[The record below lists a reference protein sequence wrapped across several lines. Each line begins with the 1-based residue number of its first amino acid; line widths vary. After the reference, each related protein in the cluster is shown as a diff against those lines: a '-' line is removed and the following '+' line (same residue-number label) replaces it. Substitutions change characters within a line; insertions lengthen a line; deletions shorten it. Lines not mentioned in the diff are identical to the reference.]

1 MRMRPI
7 VSLAVVVTLAVAA
20 CTGDDAELST
30 ETTIITEPVETV
42 PGEGTTTT
50 TTPGGDDPSVTTTL
64 VGQAVAGYDVVN
76 RIPNDN
82 GVEQHIVIPHG
93 AYTDVDLENFII
105 DLLREDAE
113 LFGAEVF
120 DDAAAAE
127 AFLID
132 EAERSEEE
140 TELLDRHWFAT
151 LTGRERIDFR
161 GPFSEFPG
169 GVIGS

>member
-1 MRMRPI
+1 MRMRLI
-7 VSLAVVVTLAVAA
+7 VSLAVLVTLAVAA
-20 CTGDDAELST
+20 CTSDDPELST

-50 TTPGGDDPSVTTTL
+50 TPGGDDPSATTTL
-64 VGQAVAGYDVVN
+64 VGQAVTGYEVVN

-82 GVEQHIVIPHG
+82 GEEQHIVIPHG

-105 DLLREDAE
+105 DLLRADAE